1 MERLCFSTDKASVSS
16 IVLLVQ
22 LFGSAELNSGSS
34 VNFAIIDYIWGV
46 EETYLYCWNW
56 IGMTGGAPKSDIVS
70 ARKRRK
76 ARVEKEREDVLV
88 PVQGSSRL

>member
-1 MERLCFSTDKASVSS
+1 MPISGLPRTNYSDTSDSRQSTLRLGIT
-16 IVLLVQ
+16 
-22 LFGSAELNSGSS
+22 FGGA
-34 VNFAIIDYIWGV
+34 